1 MSKLEK
7 SSSSISRRSFLERTG
22 SVAAGLTIL
31 SDSTVTGS
39 IPGATGGKDKGAF
52 IYKTPTGTLKDNAV
66 MWHEGTFYL
75 FTMYG
80 QEEMKGND
88 SLFNSVWLAT
98 SKDGVHWKDVGT
110 VIKDQP
116 FAVWS
121 LCVWKAGNRFIMN
134 HGSHSPGDILRFWQ
148 SKDLINW
155 EYLGEEYVVRKP
167 DGQRL
172 DCMNV
177 LTIEKGGQTQ
187 WYGYATGGL
196 LRSEDGVKWR
206 WKEDFKLADPK
217 WSIIE
222 AGGCAQIGGKYYV
235 TSGWVQALPGD
246 FNYSTLT
253 FVSDEPDGP
262 FRPDYEAFRFNG
274 HSGFITVALWAR
286 FCRLPDEILITNYIV
301 DIHSTVPT
309 WWHAP
314 MKKAVVDKDGH
325 LRMGYW
331 AGNEA
336 IKGNPVP
343 LQPRKCTQ
351 LFPSPELLSD
361 KKEVAFTTDGDIVQ
375 LRRQPGPNP
384 SYIGYADPQAAVV
397 LLDEQ
402 FDTRK
407 GFVLEG
413 RMKVDPLNQGI
424 LSKGIPGIGLF
435 LEEQPQQGTA
445 ALFHTCRLTELG
457 TMRLAYDA
465 HFDCKDRIGFGCSAV
480 AGIME
485 STATTFR
492 LLFRNDIFELYLNDL
507 LVQTYY
513 THEATGKVGFI
524 VRDGQA
530 IFDNL
535 RAWEMSL

>member
-1 MSKLEK
+1 MKKNSN
-7 SSSSISRRSFLERTG
+7 SITRRTFIERTG
-22 SVAAGLTIL
+22 TVTSGLTLLSNSVA
-31 SDSTVTGS
+31 SGS
-39 IPGATGGKDKGAF
+39 HNKPLVKEDKCAF
-52 IYKTPTGTLKDNAV
+52 IYKTPTGTLKDNSV
-66 MWHEGTFYL
+66 LWHDGTFFL

-98 SKDGVHWKDVGT
+98 STDGVHWKDVGT

-121 LCVWKAGNRFIMN
+121 LSVWKAGDRFIMN

-155 EYLGEEYVVRKP
+155 ENLGEEYAVRKP
-167 DGQRL
+167 GGQRL

-177 LTIEKGGQTQ
+177 LTIEKNGQSE

-206 WKEDFKLADPK
+206 WKEDFRLSDPN
-217 WSIIE
+217 WIVTE
-222 AGGCAQIGGKYYV
+222 AGGCAQIGGKYYL

-253 FVSDEPDGP
+253 FVSDAPDGP
-262 FRPDYEAFRFNG
+262 FMPDYEALRLNG
-274 HSGFITVALWAR
+274 TSGLISVALWAR
-286 FCRLPDEILITNYIV
+286 FCRTPDELLITNYIV
-301 DIHSTVPT
+301 DIHSVVPT

-314 MKKAVVDKDGH
+314 MKKAVVGKDGH

-331 AGNEA
+331 KGNDA
-336 IKGNPVP
+336 IKGNPVS
-343 LQPRKCTQ
+343 LQPRNCIQ
-351 LFPSPELLSD
+351 IFPLPEPQSGKSEVVFTVQEDSVLLS
-361 KKEVAFTTDGDIVQ
+361 
-375 LRRQPGPNP
+375 RQPGANP
-384 SYIGYADPQAAVV
+384 SYIGYADPRAAVV
-397 LLDEQ
+397 LLNEQ
-402 FDTRK
+402 FDPRK
-407 GFVLEG
+407 GFVIEG

-435 LEEQPQQGTA
+435 LEEQSQQGTA
-445 ALFHTCRLTELG
+445 AIFNTCRLTELG
-457 TMRLAYDA
+457 TMKLAENG
-465 HFDCKDRIGFGCSAV
+465 HFDCKDRIGFGCAAV
-480 AGIME
+480 AGIPE
-485 STATTFR
+485 STASTFR
-492 LLFRNDIFELYLNDL
+492 LLFRKDTFELYLDDL

-513 THEATGKVGFI
+513 TTGATGRIGFI

-535 RAWEMSL
+535 RAWEMNL